1 MPAKLARTTA
11 ARPSRSVFHLAALP
25 EELSALVVDQ
35 MPLRSMARLALT
47 NAAWAECVQRS
58 LRRFETWSNS
68 YTNHRCCH
76 DLTCEAR
83 ALVAPDDSWSWQD
96 HLHVLEAVAVRQHAS
111 ELVWLIESLVGS
123 PWWEPRYFDEEAVGR
138 AASRCLVGRGVS
150 NGLAPETVM
159 QLYNVFQQQR
169 NPEGGNMHCGGNAA
183 TGEAHSEECGGFC
196 TDNEMATRAWSLR
209 ALTKPLA
216 AADALGGSEA
226 PTVRLCMSR
235 SARAPT
241 EAAFFLLNYIGAV
254 WEVWDFT
261 PADAH
266 ALAGLAVE
274 LDLDA
279 ATVAALLSRLADE
292 EAASQSTDGAAP
304 AADAAFPCT
313 CTLLREWAAAAEF
326 PSKWSTPDRAL
337 ILASLALQ
345 ARRQGFKAAATPVM
359 LELVRDLVAA
369 PSAAAE
375 VEGGMEYVRRASEDA
390 VCEPCEPCEP
400 SGSCAVGC
408 SCARRLRLS

>member
-111 ELVWLIESLVGS
+111 ELVWLIESLLGS

-241 EAAFFLLNYIGAV
+241 EAAFFLLNYIGEV
-254 WEVWDFT
+254 WETWAFT
-261 PADAH
+261 PDDAR
-266 ALAGLAVE
+266 ALAKLAIELGLDV
-274 LDLDA
+274 
-279 ATVAALLSRLADE
+279 ATVAALLSRLAEE
-292 EAASQSTDGAAP
+292 EAAASFGADDP
-304 AADAAFPCT
+304 AALSFSCT
-313 CTLLREWAAAAEF
+313 CTLLREWSSAASF
-326 PSKWSTPDRAL
+326 PTAFSTPDRAH
-337 ILASLALQ
+337 ILGGLA
-345 ARRQGFKAAATPVM
+345 AEAHRPGFKDAVGDVM
-359 LELVRDLVAA
+359 LGLLDDAHGAVPMGLG
-369 PSAAAE
+369 S
-375 VEGGMEYVRRASEDA
+375 VRRAVERRR
-390 VCEPCEPCEP
+390 CLCH
-400 SGSCAVGC
+400 SGSAGEKAALTQKEAWMC
-408 SCARRLRLS
+408 RLCH